1 MGRVRAAITKLFG
14 ATPEAAVFA
23 PEALAIEER
32 PASPLP
38 RFILRACA
46 VFFAALVV
54 WAAFGKL
61 DIVAVAEGRLVPAS
75 QLKIVQPPE
84 QGVVREIL
92 VREGERV
99 AAGQLLMR
107 MESRLADADLSVVQQ
122 ELALR
127 RLQLRRIDAE
137 LEGRT
142 LERESGDPQALFAE
156 VEAQWAANRRALE
169 DALAQE
175 RSVLERARQNRAA
188 AAEVKAKLEQTLPH
202 YREQERAYEKLARDG
217 FAGSLAARDKQ
228 RERIEKEQ
236 DLRSQ
241 GHALES
247 AEATMAQSD
256 KRLVQLQS
264 EYRQKLHTERVE
276 VSAQHQRLEQE
287 LGKQEHKQGRLELRA
302 PQAGTVKDLATHTPG
317 TVVGPGVIIM
327 TLVPADEQLR
337 AEVWVSNQD
346 VGFVHA
352 GQDAKLKLTAFM
364 FQKYGMLGGRVLRV
378 SADAA
383 EQTAGTAAARAEA
396 QRAQPAAYKTV
407 VELNAQHLD
416 TEGHRYEL
424 SPGMHVSAEIKL
436 GSRTVL
442 EYLLSPVQ
450 KAFHEA
456 GRER

>member
-1 MGRVRAAITKLFG
+1 MRRLRAIANKLFG
-14 ATPEAAVFA
+14 AAPDEAVFV
-23 PEALAIEER
+23 PEALPVEDR

-38 RFILRACA
+38 RFVLRAC
-46 VFFAALVV
+46 VALVV
-54 WAAFGKL
+54 ALAVWAALGKL

-107 MESRLADADLSVVQQ
+107 MESRLTDADLSVVKQ

-137 LEGRT
+137 LAGAR
-142 LERESGDPQALFAE
+142 LERDEADPPALYAE

-175 RSVLERARQNRAA
+175 RSVLERARQNHAA
-188 AAEVKAKLEQTLPH
+188 AAEVKTKLEQTLPH
-202 YREQERAYEKLARDG
+202 YRAQEEAYQKLARQG
-217 FAGSLAARDKQ
+217 YAGNLAAQEKS

-236 DLRSQ
+236 DLRAQ
-241 GHALES
+241 VHALES
-247 AEATMAQSD
+247 ATALMAQSER
-256 KRLVQLQS
+256 RLAQIQS
-264 EYRQKLHTERVE
+264 EYRQKLQAERVDTYAA
-276 VSAQHQRLEQE
+276 VQRLGEE

-346 VGFVHA
+346 VGFVHV
-352 GQDAKLKLTAFM
+352 GQRVKLKLVAFT
-364 FQKYGMLGGRVLRV
+364 FQKYGMLEGQVLRV

-383 EQTAGTAAARAEA
+383 EQAPAPGARGEA
-396 QRAQPAAYKTV
+396 QRALPAAYKMV
-407 VELNAQHLD
+407 VELDAQHLD
-416 TEGHRYEL
+416 AGGHRYAL
-424 SPGMHVSAEIKL
+424 APGMHVTAEVKL

-450 KAFHEA
+450 QAFHEA